1 MNEPEY
7 GYDWALQARS
17 EMKAA
22 ITGHN
27 LDILANY
34 QKQGAAWNLS
44 IPTPEHYLPLLYT
57 LGVKNESDKINWFND
72 KAIMGSLTMTSF
84 VLES

>member
-1 MNEPEY
+1 MIVPEY
-7 GYDWALQARS
+7 GYDWAKQAND

-22 ITGHN
+22 IANHK
-27 LDILANY
+27 LDILSNY
-34 QKQGAAWNLS
+34 QKQGQHWQLS

-57 LGVKNESDKINWFND
+57 LGVKSEKDQLSWFND

-84 VLES
+84 VLQS